1 MTKITRKMVGEDKVE
16 ESEEEE
22 EEKAVEG
29 EGRDENRKESTR

>member
-16 ESEEEE
+16 ESGEEE

-29 EGRDENRKESTR
+29 EGRDESRKESTR